1 MPALVASIGDDRVLG
16 LTLEAGFD
24 RLTLLGDHMMAFTI
38 GTVKLAVT
46 QGAIVGGPGTTYI
59 IPTVKAATRRAA
71 SPLAG
76 MSGAIICVEPP
87 LTVHTIIR
95 TVHEG
100 RKRRTAIKM
109 MIGFQ

>member
-1 MPALVASIGDDRVLG
+1 
-16 LTLEAGFD
+16 
-24 RLTLLGDHMMAFTI
+24 MMAFTI

-46 QGAIVGGPGTTYI
+46 QGVIVGGPGATNI

-76 MSGAIICVEPP
+76 MIGAIICVEPP
-87 LTVHTIIR
+87 IIR

-100 RKRRTAIKM
+100 RKRCTAIKM

>member
-1 MPALVASIGDDRVLG
+1 MPALVASVGFDCVLG

-46 QGAIVGGPGTTYI
+46 QGVIVGGPGATNI

-76 MSGAIICVEPP
+76 MIGAIIGVEPP
-87 LTVHTIIR
+87 FTVHTIIR

-100 RKRRTAIKM
+100 RKGGAAVKM
-109 MIGFQ
+109 IIGFE

>member
-95 TVHEG
+95 TVDKG
-100 RKRRTAIKM
+100 RKGRATIKM
-109 MIGFQ
+109 IIGFQ